1 MPALNSSTDEAA
13 IARLTRIADENT
25 KSLKADA
32 ATRNATIKSSAQAA
46 LRDASS
52 GSTEAVMDKVRD
64 LLREAK
70 GLAKG
75 IQDKEKSDALRMTEA
90 VQKRARSLTDAALSK
105 LTAAPHIKDGESDGG
120 LSDDDAAAPKP
131 KAKKGKRA

>member
-1 MPALNSSTDEAA
+1 
-13 IARLTRIADENT
+13 
-25 KSLKADA
+25 
-32 ATRNATIKSSAQAA
+32 
-46 LRDASS
+46 
-52 GSTEAVMDKVRD
+52 MDKVRD